1 MPTNRPF
8 FANFFAVFRAH
19 SAVTKASSTATNSNI
34 TTTTSTTTSSP
45 FAAQTVPGSAARTI
59 TTKAASSNQTQ
70 TSPGVTTAAVQAAN
84 QHLRQA
90 SSSPQTHTH
99 TPSSFGG
106 RHTNQSPLQ
115 SPASPTRTSGWA
127 RRRGSDS
134 SSDSGGFREV
144 LGAEKWYVG
153 GRTAGGDERFL
164 ALKMVRK
171 EGSWERRSADQ
182 LSL

>member
-19 SAVTKASSTATNSNI
+19 SAVPKTTATSTGTNI
-34 TTTTSTTTSSP
+34 SATATTSTTSP
-45 FAAQTVPGSAARTI
+45 FAAQTVPGSAARSI
-59 TTKAASSNQTQ
+59 TTKATNPSNQNATP
-70 TSPGVTTAAVQAAN
+70 PGATTAAVQAAN

-90 SSSPQTHTH
+90 STSPQPQTH

-106 RHTNQSPLQ
+106 RHPSQSPLQ
-115 SPASPTRTSGWA
+115 GPVSPNRANGWP

-134 SSDSGGFREV
+134 SSDSGGFKEI

-153 GRTAGGDERFL
+153 GRTTGGEERFL
-164 ALKMVRK
+164 ALKMVKK
-171 EGSWERRSADQ
+171 EKFRYLKKA
-182 LSL
+182 